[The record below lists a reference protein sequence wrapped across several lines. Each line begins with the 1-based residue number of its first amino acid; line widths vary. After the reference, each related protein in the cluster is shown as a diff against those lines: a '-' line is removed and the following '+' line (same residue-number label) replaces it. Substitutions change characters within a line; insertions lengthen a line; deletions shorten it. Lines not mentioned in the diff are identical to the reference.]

1 MRWQFF
7 DSQRLK
13 HDQARSQRQR
23 LPRHWIGF
31 DLFVKVGPRQSQHNR
46 TSRLLAVEGVHGG
59 KATPGVQRDQQ
70 IGALAPILLVDNDP
84 VT

>member
-7 DSQRLK
+7 DSQRLQY
-13 HDQARSQRQR
+13 DQTRSQRQC
-23 LPRHWIGF
+23 LPGHGISF
-31 DLFVKVGPRQSQHNR
+31 DRFVKVGPRQSQHNR

-70 IGALAPILLVDNDP
+70 IGALAPILLADNDP